1 MITAILQFFGRIL
14 LWIYNF
20 FGNYAL
26 ALAVFTLLTKLV
38 LFPLS
43 YKGKRSMMQMNSLNA
58 EMQRLQKQYGKDQ
71 QRYQLEVQKLY
82 EEEKVN
88 PMGGCLWSLLP
99 LPILMGLYYVIRR
112 PMLYMLCLT
121 EEQIT
126 TVVDT
131 LAGLG
136 HTFEA
141 NQVAYQ
147 EIHIMNLI
155 SQDSS
160 LYSAVS
166 NALGDAASKL
176 QTMSFNFLGINLG
189 EIPDWQFWKWDTV
202 DWNHIGLF
210 LIPIVVTLL
219 NFLYSQYSMK
229 SNQIKQQAGSDDSSA
244 AAANNTNKMMMYMMP
259 LMYLWFG
266 YIMPAGMCVYMA
278 CNAIFSALQDMIF
291 SKFLNKK
298 FAAEEEARQA
308 RLAERREKEREK
320 KAEIAARRAAMEDQ
334 MKTKGGRKAAK
345 QAQKKASGRD
355 SSAGQIGVRKYARG
369 RSYDPDR
376 YPITAYRDPQDV
388 LDEEALE
395 RALAKRGKQISQE
408 EEELP
413 VQELQTSEE
422 QDAPVTPET
431 QAEQAGDTQEE
442 E

>member
-14 LWIYNF
+14 LWIYNT

-43 YKGKRSMMQMNSLNA
+43 YKGKRSMMQMNSLNT

-166 NALGDAASKL
+166 NALGDAAVRL
-176 QTMSFNFLGINLG
+176 QTMSFDFLGINLG
-189 EIPDWQFWKWDTV
+189 EIPNWQFWKWDTV

-244 AAANNTNKMMMYMMP
+244 AAANSTNKMMMYMMP

-278 CNAIFSALQDMIF
+278 CNAVFSALQDMVF

-308 RLAERREKEREK
+308 RMAERREKEKEK

-334 MKTKGGRKAAK
+334 MKTKSGRKAAK

-376 YPITAYRDPQDV
+376 YPTTAYRDPQDV

-395 RALAKRGKQISQE
+395 RALAKRGKRLSQE

-413 VQELQTSEE
+413 VQELQASEE

-431 QAEQAGDTQEE
+431 QAEQAGDTQAEE
-442 E
+442 

>member
-1 MITAILQFFGRIL
+1 MITAFLQFFGRIL
-14 LWIYNF
+14 LWIYNTC
-20 FGNYAL
+20 GSYAL
-26 ALAVFTLLTKLV
+26 ALAIFTLLTKLV

-82 EEEKVN
+82 EEEKIN

-131 LAGLG
+131 LANLG

-141 NQVAYQ
+141 SQAAYQ

-155 SQDSS
+155 SQNQD

-176 QTMSFNFLGINLG
+176 QTMSFNFVGINLG
-189 EIPDWQFWKWDTV
+189 TIPDWQFWKWDAV
-202 DWNHIGLF
+202 NWNNIGLF

-219 NFLYSQYSMK
+219 NFLYSMYSMR
-229 SNQIKQQAGSDDSSA
+229 SNQVKNQQNSGSDDSNPA
-244 AAANNTNKMMMYMMP
+244 AGSTKAMMYVMP

-278 CNAIFSALQDMIF
+278 CNAIFSALQELIF

-308 RLAERREKEREK
+308 RLAEKRDQEKAK
-320 KAEIAARRAAMEDQ
+320 KAEIAARRAAMDEEL
-334 MKTKGGRKAAK
+334 KKKGGKKAVK
-345 QAQKKASGRD
+345 QAKKKVSKDSG
-355 SSAGQIGVRKYARG
+355 AGQIGVRKYARG

-376 YPITAYRDPQDV
+376 YPITVYRDPQDV

-395 RALAKRGKQISQE
+395 RALAKRGKLPQQE
-408 EEELP
+408 ETLDQLTADEEMP
-413 VQELQTSEE
+413 MAPEADQSGESQTEE
-422 QDAPVTPET
+422 
-431 QAEQAGDTQEE
+431 
-442 E
+442 

>member
-14 LWIYNF
+14 LWIYNV

-26 ALAVFTLLTKLV
+26 ALAIFTLLTKLV

-141 NQVAYQ
+141 NQIAYQ

-166 NALGDAASKL
+166 NALGDAAVRL
-176 QTMSFNFLGINLG
+176 QTMSFDFLGINLG

-229 SNQIKQQAGSDDSSA
+229 SNQVKQANSDDSSA
-244 AAANNTNKMMMYMMP
+244 TAANNTNKMMMYMMP

-278 CNAIFSALQDMIF
+278 CNAIFSALQDMVF

-308 RLAERREKEREK
+308 RMAERREKEKEK

-334 MKTKGGRKAAK
+334 MKTKSGRKAAK

-395 RALAKRGKQISQE
+395 RALAKRDKRLSQE

-413 VQELQTSEE
+413 VQELQASEE

-431 QAEQAGDTQEE
+431 QAEQAGDTQAEE
-442 E
+442 